1 MTERSAASLALRQ
14 TLSRQVR
21 LRRRAAGL
29 TQRALAAR
37 VGYLSAGIITEMEK
51 GNQFPG
57 LEKLI
62 LLARVLNCTV
72 GDLLEEQPEAGMRQP
87 LRALALTWNQ
97 AQRHVVVEF
106 LRTLAD
112 ELALARSAPGPPH
125 RTTRTTHGVVP
136 S

>member
-1 MTERSAASLALRQ
+1 MPERSAASLALHQ
-14 TLSRQVR
+14 ALSRQLR
-21 LRRRAAGL
+21 LRRQAAGL
-29 TQRALAAR
+29 TQKALAAR

-51 GNQFPG
+51 GQQFPG

-72 GDLLEEQPEAGMRQP
+72 GDLLEEQSEAGMRQP
-87 LRALALTWNQ
+87 LRALALRWNQ
-97 AQRHVVVEF
+97 AQRQVVVDF

-112 ELALARSAPGPPH
+112 ELALERSAPGSPN